1 MLVTFAR
8 CRQLIPD
15 LHSEYAIASPGRLE
29 HELRELAADVDL
41 LGDVRL
47 SRPASVV
54 QARTKLSRL
63 LTATREHPAILV
75 CHAPWAY
82 ALFAPVARR
91 RRVPVV
97 FWQHNNA
104 SGRSIVERWARRT
117 PADLVICNSTWT
129 SSSTRALQPEAPI
142 AVLHPPVVLQPVPN
156 GTRLRLRTSLQ
167 AGNDVV
173 ILAASRIEPGKG
185 HLNLVRAVGQL
196 TDLQGWSL
204 WIAGAAQRPHEQ
216 AYLDEMQAEIA
227 RLGLGSRVRL
237 LGERRDVPLL
247 MTAADVFCQANAS
260 PDAFGIVFAEALLSG
275 LPVVTPNMG
284 GAPEIVSESCGRL
297 VAPDDV
303 DALAGALRALV
314 QDAAL
319 RRRLGANGPAH
330 AAARVSPEV
339 VLPQFAR
346 TLESLAA
353 PAVVH

>member
-1 MLVTFAR
+1 
-8 CRQLIPD
+8 
-15 LHSEYAIASPGRLE
+15 
-29 HELRELAADVDL
+29 
-41 LGDVRL
+41 
-47 SRPASVV
+47 
-54 QARTKLSRL
+54 
-63 LTATREHPAILV
+63 
-75 CHAPWAY
+75 
-82 ALFAPVARR
+82 
-91 RRVPVV
+91 
-97 FWQHNNA
+97 
-104 SGRSIVERWARRT
+104 
-117 PADLVICNSTWT
+117 
-129 SSSTRALQPEAPI
+129 
-142 AVLHPPVVLQPVPN
+142 LQPVPN